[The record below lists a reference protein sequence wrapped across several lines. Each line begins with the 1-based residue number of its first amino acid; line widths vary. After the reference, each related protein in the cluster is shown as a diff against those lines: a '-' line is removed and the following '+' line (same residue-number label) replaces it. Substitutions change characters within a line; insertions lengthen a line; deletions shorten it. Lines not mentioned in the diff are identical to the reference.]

1 MSKYNLTDILNEYV
15 GGSRHGTI
23 NISYRDLQDAMD
35 QVEANGDF
43 IVRELPGPSGDG
55 KTNREFEVVFIG
67 GVKGNNKQE
76 ELGFTVYDYKFGFDP
91 ASENNFDE
99 VLPFSIGGSNKE
111 AALKIAKYLLGNR
124 VQGYMANDKE
134 ILRNFDPKDIND
146 VLFKGEVVNEGN
158 LDDLRKLKDDLSGA
172 LEDMKKKAEELKLD
186 VDFGDAT
193 QAVNKYIDDVFDA
206 DYKRSG
212 GRIDENIPPSRDDK
226 MMKDLAKADEVIK
239 MIKMMNPDVRDDLL
253 IRIARMGQG
262 RMDEEKNGMKLSKK
276 NYADYHKD
284 NKKKVDELSMGKKDK
299 DDDGESKF
307 RSAQYGI
314 GDAFVDAVKKR
325 MQKEMQTLPNP
336 IMRHG
341 FEGDNYQEKETE
353 RMRRDGSSGESQK
366 SMASVPF
373 YQRDVRY
380 DDDFFIDELNDGEL
394 DESFDSLV
402 KKVDK
407 AKGYSKKDAQR
418 VAGFI
423 ANRKRAG
430 AGSGPTKKMK
440 KREGIKEA
448 PGSTINLSK
457 DDMDKLHS
465 DGKLEIDGHK
475 VIYKVNENGDVKDY
489 ADELKESTQ
498 EESVAKMIQDY
509 YRNPKTGESMIS
521 DEIVMEY
528 FRTMKDWDQ
537 DGKWDGTDEGNEDG
551 MKDFNEFFDANYGYM
566 FPSIGDIDES
576 LKSHFNRFK

>member
-23 NISYRDLQDAMD
+23 KISYRDLQDAMD
-35 QVEANGDF
+35 TIERQGDF
-43 IVRELPGPSGDG
+43 VVRELPGPSGDG
-55 KTNREFEVVFIG
+55 KTNREFEVVYIG
-67 GVKGNNKQE
+67 NVRKSGKE
-76 ELGFTVYDYKFGFDP
+76 EGGFTVYDYKFGFDP
-91 ASENNFDE
+91 GSQEHFDE
-99 VLPFSIGGSNKE
+99 EYDFSIGGNNKKN
-111 AALKIAKYLLGNR
+111 ALILARDLLGPA
-124 VQGYMANDKE
+124 VKGYFGDDQKIINSYTPQMANDVIMSLDRNMDDEGEMTDYAADVE
-134 ILRNFDPKDIND
+134 IDNMEIN
-146 VLFKGEVVNEGN
+146 
-158 LDDLRKLKDDLSGA
+158 
-172 LEDMKKKAEELKLD
+172 EEN
-186 VDFGDAT
+186 V
-193 QAVNKYIDDVFDA
+193 I
-206 DYKRSG
+206 
-212 GRIDENIPPSRDDK
+212 
-226 MMKDLAKADEVIK
+226 KDLAQADEVIK
-239 MIKMMNPDVRDDLL
+239 MIKMMNPDVREDLL
-253 IRIARMGQG
+253 KRIARMGQK
-262 RMDEEKNGMKLSKK
+262 MDEEKNGMKLSKK

-465 DGKLEIDGHK
+465 DGKLNIDGHK

-489 ADELKESTQ
+489 TDEIKESSQ
-498 EESVAKMIQDY
+498 EESLANYLIKSY
-509 YRNPKTGESMIS
+509 TNPKTGTSLVD
-521 DEIVMEY
+521 DEIVSDFM
-528 FRTMKDWDQ
+528 RTVPEWEDMF
-537 DGKWDGTDEGNEDG
+537 DGSEEGNDSIDKEFQDFLFLNYDSLDEV
-551 MKDFNEFFDANYGYM
+551 KDKKEM
-566 FPSIGDIDES
+566 VKLEE
-576 LKSHFNRFK
+576 HFNRFK